1 MSTINIKA
9 YETKI
14 HIPGEIKTTVTFYL
28 VSNMPV
34 TNQTMHTELNKL
46 INKPGLVMYTELSQL
61 ISKPDYAH

>member
-1 MSTINIKA
+1 MSAINIIA

-46 INKPGLVMYTELSQL
+46 I
-61 ISKPDYAH
+61 SKPDYAH